1 MSEQGRENTSRTTLN
16 LAYVKS
22 ILIVDDSPLIRRSLR
37 TVFEQQPDWAVC
49 GEAEDSYEGI
59 AKAKI
64 LQPDLIVIDLAMPRL
79 NGISASR
86 MLKKLV
92 PATPIVMFTAF
103 TNPSFRKA
111 AFAAGLDAF
120 VDKSEG
126 TTSLVRSIQRLL
138 SSELPIR
145 SANAA

>member
-1 MSEQGRENTSRTTLN
+1 VKYKRGTSN

-22 ILIVDDSPLIRRSLR
+22 ILIVDDSPLIRRTLR

-49 GEAEDSYEGI
+49 GEAGDGYEGI
-59 AKAKI
+59 EKAKFF
-64 LQPDLIVIDLAMPRL
+64 QPDLIVIDLAMPRL

-86 MLKKLV
+86 MLKKLI
-92 PATPIVMFTAF
+92 PATPVVMFTAF
-103 TNPSFRKA
+103 TNPSFKKA

-126 TTSLVRSIQRLL
+126 ATSLVRSIQRLL
-138 SSELPIR
+138 SSELPVS

>member
-1 MSEQGRENTSRTTLN
+1 M
-16 LAYVKS
+16 KS

-79 NGISASR
+79 NGISAGR
-86 MLKKLV
+86 MLKKIV
-92 PATPIVMFTAF
+92 PATQIVMFTAF
-103 TNPSFRKA
+103 TNPCFRKA
-111 AFAAGLDAF
+111 ALAAGLDAF
-120 VDKSEG
+120 VEKSEG

-138 SSELPIR
+138 SSELPPR
-145 SANAA
+145 PANAA

>member
-1 MSEQGRENTSRTTLN
+1 MSEQGRENTSFKSGN

-37 TVFEQQPDWAVC
+37 TVFEQQSDWAVC
-49 GEAEDSYEGI
+49 GEAEDGYEGI

-103 TNPSFRKA
+103 TNPCFRKA

-126 TTSLVRSIQRLL
+126 RSEERRVGK
-138 SSELPIR
+138 ECR
-145 SANAA
+145 SRWSPYH

>member
-103 TNPSFRKA
+103 TNPCFRKA

>member
-1 MSEQGRENTSRTTLN
+1 
-16 LAYVKS
+16 VKS

-49 GEAEDSYEGI
+49 GEAEEGI
-59 AKAKI
+59 DKAKI
-64 LQPDLIVIDLAMPRL
+64 LQSDLIVIDLAMARL

-86 MLKKLV
+86 MLKKLF
-92 PATPIVMFTAF
+92 PATAVVMFTAF
-103 TNPSFRKA
+103 TNPCFRKA
-111 AFAAGLDAF
+111 AFAAGLDEF

-126 TTSLVRSIQRLL
+126 ATSLVRSIQRLL

>member
-1 MSEQGRENTSRTTLN
+1 M
-16 LAYVKS
+16 KS

-49 GEAEDSYEGI
+49 GEAEDGYEGI

-79 NGISASR
+79 NGISAGR

-92 PATPIVMFTAF
+92 PATQIVMFTAF
-103 TNPSFRKA
+103 TNPCFRKA
-111 AFAAGLDAF
+111 ALAAGLDAF
-120 VDKSEG
+120 VEKSEG

-138 SSELPIR
+138 SSELPPR
-145 SANAA
+145 PANAA